1 MFAVLAVGFVGPPP
15 PPPLLV
21 VVVYGWLCVVAE

>member
-1 MFAVLAVGFVGPPP
+1 VFAVLAVGFVGPPP